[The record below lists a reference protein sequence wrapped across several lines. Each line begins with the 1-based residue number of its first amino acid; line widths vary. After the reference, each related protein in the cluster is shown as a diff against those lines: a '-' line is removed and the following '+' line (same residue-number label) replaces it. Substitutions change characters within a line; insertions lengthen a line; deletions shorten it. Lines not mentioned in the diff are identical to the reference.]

1 MKEKKKYLIKMDRTE
16 ARNFLLKKNS
26 YFSQGLPSYYDLDY
40 LLNCAKD
47 KLKES
52 QLDKKNH
59 LVSKS
64 GYSNYSE
71 INYILQVNKTKE
83 SYRPLT
89 LIHPLLYVDLVNLL
103 TDKENWGKIKERYEE
118 LKKVVGESISCS
130 SMPFDIKEHQEI
142 KYPLNFLEE
151 VEQKSIELSLKYNNL
166 LHVDISNFY
175 SSIYTHT
182 LSWAFHGEEEAKKNR
197 NNNKFIGNLID
208 KKFQHMNYG
217 ETVGLPQG
225 NVISDFMAEILL
237 TYLDSLLVQKL
248 KSIDK
253 GLDYKILRYRDDYRI
268 FTLTKDTEDLIKKE
282 LILILQRHK
291 LSLGESKTKSSSDI
305 IKNSLKEDKLYWIEH
320 DPVIKTGIDKIYT
333 LPKKYFRKETF
344 EMIYHNRVYKASIQ
358 KHLYIIKLFSDKYP
372 NSGQLLKA
380 FSEFEDRIKDLT
392 YNDLE
397 NSGSNIAVLISIVVD
412 IIRNNPKTTEVGT
425 KLLSVLFNK
434 IKYNISFEDFIN
446 WFNTGEKVNSDY
458 EVRFEL
464 IRNIIRKISIKSYN
478 SYLEIWLQRL
488 IIKNLSYESVF
499 VNEYIKNSKEIL
511 VKLCNEIINLGK
523 TELTIFNE
531 DWLKDEYKIEWEDFI
546 NKDEIEKLSDIISS
560 EELFIL
566 EY

>member
-26 YFSQGLPSYYDLDY
+26 YFSQDLPPYYDLDY
-40 LLNCAKD
+40 LLNWAKD

-52 QLDKKNH
+52 QLGENDLLSNIK
-59 LVSKS
+59 
-64 GYSNYSE
+64 YSNYSE

-103 TDKENWGKIKERYEE
+103 TDKENWEKIKERYEE
-118 LKKVVGESISCS
+118 LKKVVGENISCS
-130 SMPFDIKEHQEI
+130 SMPYDIKEHQEI
-142 KYPLNFLEE
+142 KYPLNSREE
-151 VEQKSIELSLKYNNL
+151 VEQKSVELSLKYNNL
-166 LHVDISNFY
+166 LYVDISNFY

-182 LSWAFHGEEEAKKNR
+182 LSWAFHGEEEAKKHR
-197 NNNKFIGNLID
+197 NNNKFIGNAID
-208 KKFQHMNYG
+208 QKFQHMNFG

-225 NVISDFMAEILL
+225 NVISDFMAEMLL

-248 KSIDK
+248 KSIDE
-253 GLDYKILRYRDDYRI
+253 GLDYKILRYKDDYRI
-268 FTLTKDTEDLIKKE
+268 FTLTKDIENLIKKE

-305 IKNSLKEDKLYWIEH
+305 IKNSLKGDKLYWIEH

-333 LPKKYFRKETF
+333 LPKNYFRKETF
-344 EMIYHNRVYKASIQ
+344 EMIYHNRIYKATIQ

-372 NSGQLLKA
+372 NSGQLKKA
-380 FSEFEDRIKDLT
+380 FSEFEDRIKDLE
-392 YNDLE
+392 YDDLE
-397 NSGSNIAVLISIVVD
+397 NAGTNIKVLISIVTD

-425 KLLSVLFNK
+425 KLLSVLFDK
-434 IKYNISFEDFIN
+434 IKDNISFEDVLKP
-446 WFNTGEKVNSDY
+446 GVKVGNAD
-458 EVRFEL
+458 EVKLEL

-488 IIKNLSYESVF
+488 IVKNLSYESEF
-499 VNEYIKNSKEIL
+499 VNEYIENSNETL
-511 VKLCNEIINLGK
+511 VKVCNDIINLGETK
-523 TELTIFNE
+523 LVIFNE
-531 DWLKDEYKIEWEDFI
+531 EWLEDEYKIQWKNFI
-546 NKDEIEKLSDIISS
+546 NKDEIEKLSDTISS
-560 EELFIL
+560 KEIRIT
-566 EY
+566 EYY